1 MKPYATMSK
10 TALTRGVVVITLTA
24 KVYSGKVITTY
35 SSRIG
40 FCGEF
45 NKQILSEMAKMLK
58 KAYEEQHRPGFKN
71 ADKVTFHT
79 SVKTME
85 CDVLLNGGR

>member
-1 MKPYATMSK
+1 
-10 TALTRGVVVITLTA
+10 
-24 KVYSGKVITTY
+24 
-35 SSRIG
+35 
-40 FCGEF
+40 
-45 NKQILSEMAKMLK
+45 MAKKFKEMCK
-58 KAYEEQHRPGFKN
+58 EQRESEYKN

>member
-1 MKPYATMSK
+1 MNMSK
-10 TALTRGVVVITLTA
+10 TVLTRGVVVITLTA
-24 KVYSGKVITTY
+24 KVYKGKVITTY
-35 SSRIG
+35 SSKIG

-45 NKQILSEMAKMLK
+45 NKPILSEMAKKFKEMYK
-58 KAYEEQHRPGFKN
+58 EQCESESKN